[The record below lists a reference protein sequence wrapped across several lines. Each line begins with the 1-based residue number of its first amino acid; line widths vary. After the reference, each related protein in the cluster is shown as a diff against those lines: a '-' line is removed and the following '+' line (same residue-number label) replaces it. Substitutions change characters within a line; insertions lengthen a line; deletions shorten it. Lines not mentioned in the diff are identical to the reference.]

1 MLKRN
6 ITQDEVGGLGLS
18 LLTDQLGG
26 GITGETVYVDAG
38 FHAIGMF
45 LNPPTVG

>member
-6 ITQDEVGGLGLS
+6 IDHEEVGGLGLS
-18 LLTDQLGG
+18 LLADRLGG

-38 FHAIGMF
+38 FHAIGLF
-45 LNPPTVG
+45 LPHGKE